1 MLPNLIK
8 SHAMLLPVLL
18 IVLQRGAISCTDKQ
32 RADKGGSIEDS
43 STTSTE
49 NATAVNTPN
58 GNVNFVTASG
68 LILLMQLYLSRLLC
82 HSFQSVHSSWS
93 QI

>member
-1 MLPNLIK
+1 M
-8 SHAMLLPVLL
+8 
-18 IVLQRGAISCTDKQ
+18 AISCTDKQ
-32 RADKGGSIEDS
+32 RVDKGGSKEDS
-43 STTSTE
+43 VTQPTE
-49 NATAVNTPN
+49 NAAAIHTSN

-68 LILLMQLYLSRLLC
+68 LILLMKLYLSRLLC